1 MGPPAPEVVRPAPL
15 TGLDPLNI
23 RSGVIQD
30 YLARRGESNLA
41 QLRAILEEHIQTE
54 KDGINEVAEGM
65 VKQLEAEISQLQ
77 SAVK

>member
-15 TGLDPLNI
+15 TGLDPHSI

-65 VKQLEAEISQLQ
+65 LKQLEVEISQLQ